1 MAQIDSARKRASQFS
16 QALGEDMKYIALVLT
31 ALFAALTH
39 ADETIS
45 INQNGINLSS
55 FTLSDYPNGG
65 QCGCWFHYPNEKKHR
80 GKVIALGD
88 AGDDAIYIIID
99 GKKTKIGNWKANYG
113 EDRDLISYRNSSY
126 KIDIISKPLRESDY
140 SSDYQSTITIQVNSS
155 QAVIEAFGSCGC

>member
-55 FTLSDYPNGG
+55 F
-65 QCGCWFHYPNEKKHR
+65 HYLTILMAGNVGAGTIIPMKKNIEEK
-80 GKVIALGD
+80 
-88 AGDDAIYIIID
+88 
-99 GKKTKIGNWKANYG
+99 
-113 EDRDLISYRNSSY
+113 
-126 KIDIISKPLRESDY
+126 
-140 SSDYQSTITIQVNSS
+140 
-155 QAVIEAFGSCGC
+155 